1 MSWNDEN
8 KKQNKLLTNDNNA
21 NAKNEKTNANT
32 KKDENKDMLLE
43 YMGDVDDKLFK
54 EYSDGKYF
62 NSFIDEFDR
71 ATHEEDKEKVVKN

>member
-62 NSFIDEFDR
+62 NSFINEINR
-71 ATHEEDKEKVVKN
+71 ATNEEDKEKVVE

>member
-71 ATHEEDKEKVVKN
+71 ATHEEDKVVKN